1 MQEQALERA
10 EGSLPFPF
18 LDDEASVEAYRESR
32 TLFIMR
38 GLPGSG
44 KSALANTIAEKYK
57 GICRVISADHKKVR
71 PEVCPALPEKYKEL
85 DEEARRCCQ
94 EGVAVVVIDDTNHQW
109 GRLEKLFDIA
119 SEYQYL
125 ALFVEPKTPWKKDCA
140 VLEKMTQWELPQ
152 SELEDLR
159 GSLEEPVYPLFY
171 GWFLTRKSQCHTK
184 ETGKKLLEALG
195 ELDEFK
201 EHWAD
206 FGGAASEK
214 GINLEEY
221 FDGKGGI
228 LHCTTKFSDY
238 GKAKGA
244 QEYAEL
250 EAVKEFY
257 SSAFHLQISGL
268 FITPRTAGAR
278 VRLSDKQLEVWPD
291 SEKEAMPSE
300 ELPRGSQAHITLGC
314 AKDVEPVQTGLD
326 LLEFIKL
333 EKVGDQDWAV
343 KDTDQ
348 GKLCYFGKGMWM
360 LELSEEVTVKTVFG
374 GFYPKEEGGEEA
386 GVEVKVGEERAV
398 EKEGEERAVEKVG
411 EERAVEK
418 VGEERA
424 VEKEGEER
432 AVEKVGEERAVV
444 KEGEERAV
452 EKVGEERAVVKVGEE
467 RAVEKVGEERAVV
480 KEGEERAV
488 EKVGEERAVVKEGEE
503 RAVVKEGEERAVEK
517 VGEERAVVK
526 EGEERAV
533 VKEGEERAVEKEGEE
548 RVEEGEERAVDKDVE
563 EKVEK
568 EGEERAV
575 EKDVEEKVEKEG
587 EERAVEIVVEE
598 KAVEK
603 VGEERAVEKEGEERV
618 EEGEER
624 AVEKDVE
631 EKVEKEGEEK
641 AVEKEGEERAVE
653 KEGEERAVEKDVE
666 EKVEKE
672 GEERAVEK
680 VVEEKAVEKEGEER
694 AVEKDVEE
702 KVEKEGEE
710 RAVEKVVEEKAVEK
724 EGEERVVEKG
734 EERVEEKGEGKE
746 KENQQEGKPATG
758 KKKGKCTVM

>member
-452 EKVGEERAVVKVGEE
+452 EKVGEERAVVKEGEE
-467 RAVEKVGEERAVV
+467 RAVE

-488 EKVGEERAVVKEGEE
+488 EKVGEERAVEKVGEERAVEKVGEERAVEKEGEERAVEKEGEERAVEKEVEKEGEE

-517 VGEERAVVK
+517 VGEERAV
-526 EGEERAV
+526 
-533 VKEGEERAVEKEGEE
+533 EKEGEE
-548 RVEEGEERAVDKDVE
+548 RVE
-563 EKVEK
+563 

-694 AVEKDVEE
+694 
-702 KVEKEGEE
+702 
-710 RAVEKVVEEKAVEK
+710 
-724 EGEERVVEKG
+724 VVEKG